1 MRTRFAER
9 MSCPIVR
16 NAYWKGVL
24 FYMLDFDLDKMLFTI
39 PAENHSEEEIRRTLE
54 EHPEVRF
61 VSLVGIDIGG
71 HDTDEKIPAGL
82 FIKDMKKFLSS
93 GVQTDGSSVVL
104 PKIAELNNAKVDI
117 IPDLDVNWYV
127 DHNFKHLDRETGLP
141 VGTLR
146 IPSFLI
152 HNDVAEVGAR
162 VILRDAIVNFKRDL
176 LDIIK
181 ANPYILEHLPID
193 SAEEIEKIEIT
204 AATEL
209 EFWVKTPDD
218 ETDREQLSTAQI
230 LKEQYWKRTIGPV
243 RTALEEVMLL
253 LDRYGLE
260 MEMGHKEVGGVKAKL
275 GNSGNYDHVME
286 QLEIDWKFSTAIQ
299 AADNENHIKY
309 VVRDIF
315 RLYGLEVTF
324 MAKPIEGVAG
334 SGEHTHMG
342 LAAKLKD
349 GRRVNLFAAKNMRK
363 DFLSP
368 IGFGALMGILKNY
381 DVVNPFVSATNDAF
395 NRLQPGYEAPVC
407 VVTSLGHGV
416 ELPSRNRTVLVG
428 LVRDVE
434 NPLATRFEL
443 RAPNPKSNTYLVLAA
458 SYMAMLDGIKAALEA
473 GKTPKELEISIS
485 KAFEQ
490 EDFYLEKDRLYRSE
504 LDVFEEYTSQE
515 RDILFGRAPR
525 TVWENICAFDDHAE
539 KLKIFQRD
547 DVMTPITLASYKEAI
562 VAQWATELH
571 NRIVPNTMDLVRHCV
586 KCHDDSDCVD
596 YDVVYW
602 EKINEIRNFLGRDRL
617 NEQCLLTRIVRALD
631 SRDYDTASA
640 LQVEMQAKVKELTDL
655 YIIYKKN
662 LF

>member
-1 MRTRFAER
+1 
-9 MSCPIVR
+9 
-16 NAYWKGVL
+16 
-24 FYMLDFDLDKMLFTI
+24 MLDFDLDKMLFSI
-39 PAENHSEEEIRRTLE
+39 PAENHSPEEITNALKA
-54 EHPEVRF
+54 HPEVRF
-61 VSLVGIDIGG
+61 VSLVGIDVGG

-82 FIKDMKKFLSS
+82 FLEDLEKFLTV

-117 IPDLDVNWYV
+117 IPDTEVNWYV
-127 DHNFKHLDRETGLP
+127 DHNFKHVDRETGLP

-146 IPSFLI
+146 IPSFLV
-152 HNDVAEVGAR
+152 HNDVAEVGSR
-162 VILRDAIVNFKRDL
+162 VILRDAIINFKRDL
-176 LDIIK
+176 LEIIRK
-181 ANPYILEHLPID
+181 NPYVFQHLPID
-193 SAEEIEKIEIT
+193 SADEIEKLEIT

-218 ETDREQLSTAQI
+218 EADREQLSTAQI
-230 LKEQYWKRTIGPV
+230 LKEQYWKRTTGPV
-243 RTALEEVMLL
+243 RTALEEVMLI
-253 LDRYGLE
+253 LDKYGVE
-260 MEMGHKEVGGVKAKL
+260 MEMGHKEVGGVKAKI

-315 RLYGLEVTF
+315 RLHGLDVTF
-324 MAKPIEGVAG
+324 MAKPMEGVAG

-349 GRRVNLFAAKNMRK
+349 GRRVNLFAAKDMRE

-381 DVVNPFVSATNDAF
+381 EVVNPFVSATNDAF
-395 NRLQPGYEAPVC
+395 NRLKPGYEAPVC

-416 ELPSRNRTVLVG
+416 KLPSRNRTVLVG

-434 NPLATRFEL
+434 NPMATRFEL

-473 GKTPKELEISIS
+473 GKTPKELELSIS
-485 KAFEQ
+485 KEYGQ

-504 LDVFEEYTSQE
+504 LDVFEEYTEQE
-515 RDILFGRAPR
+515 RNELFGRVPR
-525 TVWENICAFDDHAE
+525 TVWENICAFEDQPE
-539 KLKIFQRD
+539 KLKVFQRD
-547 DVMTPITLASYKEAI
+547 DVMTKITLESYREAI
-562 VAQWATELH
+562 LAQWATELH
-571 NRIVPNTMDLVRHCV
+571 NRIVPNTMDLVRQCV

-602 EKINEIRNFLGRDRL
+602 EKINTIRNFLGRDKL

-631 SRDYDTASA
+631 RKDFETASS
-640 LQVEMQAKVKELTDL
+640 LQIEMQEKVKELTDL